1 MAAPALPLWTTN
13 DVAPTTPEPG
23 LERRVVA
30 STPAMMLVE
39 HRMQPGWRGVRHSH
53 PHEQAVYV
61 LSGRL
66 KFAAG
71 DAEFEVHAGQSFVV
85 PGGMEHEASALE
97 ASVVLD
103 VFTPARDDYR

>member
-1 MAAPALPLWTTN
+1 MAVPAIPVWTTD

-23 LERRVVA
+23 LERRVLA
-30 STPAMMLVE
+30 STPLLMLVE
-39 HRMQPGWRGVRHSH
+39 HRMQPGWRGARHSH

-66 KFAAG
+66 EFSAG
-71 DAEFEVHAGQSFVV
+71 DAAFEVSAGQSFVV
-85 PGGMEHEASALE
+85 PRGLEHEARALE

-103 VFTPARDDYR
+103 VFTPSRDDYR

>member
-1 MAAPALPLWTTN
+1 MTAPRLPVWTTS
-13 DVAPTTPEPG
+13 DVAPTAPEPG
-23 LERRVVA
+23 LERRVLA
-30 STPAMMLVE
+30 STPSMMLVE
-39 HRMQPGWRGVRHSH
+39 HRMMPGWRGARHSH

-66 KFAAG
+66 KFSTG
-71 DAEFEVHAGQSFVV
+71 DDEFEVCAGQSFVV
-85 PGGMEHEASALE
+85 PGGMEHEARALE